1 MADFQRHP
9 LSIAWDEWIE
19 SEKGRMGL
27 SATILKD
34 DGQVQYLRNRLQ
46 LAFLA
51 GAAAQEQI
59 DTED

>member
-1 MADFQRHP
+1 
-9 LSIAWDEWIE
+9 
-19 SEKGRMGL
+19 MGL